1 MPEWLLLKEP
11 LSRQVKNRCG
21 ALFCKPW
28 INLLSLIEEEQL
40 EDESWRNSEM
50 TKEKLDWDFG
60 YISVNAEDFTLV
72 KGKQAWTSFYF

>member
-1 MPEWLLLKEP
+1 MWSTVLQALVD
-11 LSRQVKNRCG
+11 SR
-21 ALFCKPW
+21 

-60 YISVNAEDFTLV
+60 CISVNAEDCTLV